1 VKFADGAPKHE
12 VLVAAAKNTRFAI
25 PPGAADHVE
34 RGRLDVPRHADILA
48 FMPHM
53 HVRGK
58 SFKYEVVRPGAEK
71 ALVLDVPRYDFNW
84 QLLYRLAEPLHLP
97 AGSRLEVTASFDNST
112 GNPANPDP
120 ARTVR
125 WGEQTD
131 DEMLIGYVEYVFS
144 EEKPAVAA
152 AASESAGASPQI
164 QLTGKSIGALGKLL
178 DKDGDGRV
186 SKAEAGSEYGA
197 LHAALDGDGDGF
209 VTGEEARRMVR
220 QRKESGAGGAAP

>member
-1 VKFADGAPKHE
+1 
-12 VLVAAAKNTRFAI
+12 
-25 PPGAADHVE
+25 
-34 RGRLDVPRHADILA
+34 
-48 FMPHM
+48 MPHM

-58 SFKYEVVRPGAEK
+58 SFKYEIVRPGVEK
-71 ALVLDVPRYDFNW
+71 TLVLDVPRYDFNW

-144 EEKPAVAA
+144 EDKPAAAAAA
-152 AASESAGASPQI
+152 AASGTAGTSPQI
-164 QLTGKSIGALGKLL
+164 QLTGKSLGALGKRL
-178 DKDGDGRV
+178 DKDWDGRV
-186 SKAEAGSEYGA
+186 SKEEAGSEFGA
-197 LHAALDGDGDGF
+197 LHAVLDGDGDGF
-209 VTGEEARRMVR
+209 VTGEEARRVAR
-220 QRKESGAGGAAP
+220 QRKESGAGGSTP